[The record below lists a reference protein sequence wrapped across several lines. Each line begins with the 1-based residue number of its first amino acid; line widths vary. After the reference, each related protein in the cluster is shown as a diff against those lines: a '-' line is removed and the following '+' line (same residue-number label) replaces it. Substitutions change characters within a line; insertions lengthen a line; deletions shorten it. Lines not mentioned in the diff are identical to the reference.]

1 MHTLTPDEVSLILQ
15 TLLDHLPL
23 KYAPTYE
30 KLRQLLL
37 DKETTPWDATT
48 ATNSSPRA

>member
-1 MHTLTPDEVSLILQ
+1 MDLTPDEVTLILQ

-30 KLRQLLL
+30 KLRTILMQA
-37 DKETTPWDATT
+37 KETPWAATT
-48 ATNSSPRA
+48 ATKSSPRD